1 MTQRNTATGW
11 VTLPLIRLR
20 PSNLSVL
27 TSTGLLLLSVVLA
40 GCADR
45 GLEQAR
51 EDAAEAK
58 ATVERLKFN
67 LEQARKETSTL
78 KAEFNAVRQSRDELE
93 EKVARSIEERNQ
105 AATVAQQAQE
115 VINELAARSSGQ
127 AGATAA
133 LEQQIAEL
141 RALVAEQ
148 QALIEQLQKGE
159 AAEPTEE
166 PLVEV
171 PEEPLPEEP
180 LPPDPNENP

>member
-1 MTQRNTATGW
+1 MKPAKAAVGW
-11 VTLPLIRLR
+11 AALPHMRLR
-20 PSNLSVL
+20 PAKMSLVVL
-27 TSTGLLLLSVVLA
+27 TGWLLLSVALT
-40 GCADR
+40 GCKDR
-45 GLEQAR
+45 GLQQAQEQ
-51 EDAAEAK
+51 AAEAK

-78 KAEFNAVRQSRDELE
+78 RAEFGAVRQSRDELE
-93 EKVARSIEERNQ
+93 EKVAQLIQERDE

-159 AAEPTEE
+159 APEPTAEPPVE
-166 PLVEV
+166 PPEEV
-171 PEEPLPEEP
+171 PEEPLPPE
-180 LPPDPNENP
+180 PNENP